1 MSNRRAFLLGAAAAT
16 ATLAATARAG
26 APPARSRYLYAV
38 NQSRANRGSIS
49 VYDIHHGHRLVK
61 TIRTVDNVK
70 DVKGVAASSVT
81 GRLYVAYR
89 TFSGTPGPSASTRF
103 PAYIC
108 CLDLS
113 DDRVLWNKI
122 IRPDVDR
129 LVVSPDGRLLYVP
142 SGESNSFLFMNI
154 VDAATG
160 DIVKQANCPK
170 ASHDALFPLSG
181 PLFMETK
188 ALDASG
194 WYLYMIDPTSYAV
207 SRLGPYANTLGPY
220 AVNGKTTYVVNSV
233 VNLWGMQVA
242 EIKTN
247 RIITAPLPGLPPKP
261 RFLPH
266 ALGWRPDEKEV
277 WQSGDANDPHL
288 YVWDMIDPMRPVM
301 KRRLNLRF
309 EGGSHWLTFDIDG
322 HYCYAAPEKNKFA
335 YSEQPTEIFDARTH
349 VSLGTIGSSEDMLE
363 IDFAAGKVSRVGD
376 QYGIGRVL

>member
-1 MSNRRAFLLGAAAAT
+1 MSTRREFLMGAAAT
-16 ATLAATARAG
+16 ASFAALARAG

-38 NQSRANRGSIS
+38 NQSLANRGSIS
-49 VYDIHHGHRLVK
+49 VYDIDHGHRLVK
-61 TIRTVDNVK
+61 TIRTVENVH
-70 DVKGVAASSVT
+70 DVKGVAVSGIS
-81 GRLYVAYR
+81 GRLYIAYR
-89 TFSGTPGPSASTRF
+89 TVSGSGPSASLRF

-108 CLDLS
+108 CLNLY
-113 DDRVLWNKI
+113 DDRVLWNKV

-142 SGESNSFLFMNI
+142 SGESNTFQFINV
-154 VDAATG
+154 VDAASG
-160 DIVKQANCPK
+160 AIIRRVDCPK

-188 ALDASG
+188 ALDESG

-207 SRLGPYANTLGPY
+207 SRLGPYANTIGPY
-220 AVNGKTTYVVNSV
+220 AVNGRSTYVVNSV

-247 RIITAPLPGLPPKP
+247 RIITAPLPGLPPHP

-288 YVWDMIDPMRPVM
+288 YVWDMSNPMSPVL
-301 KRRLNLRF
+301 KQRLGLRF

-335 YSEQPTEIFDARTH
+335 YSEQPTEIFDARAH
-349 VSLGTIGSSEDMLE
+349 VSVGTIGSSEDMLE
-363 IDFAAGKVSRVGD
+363 VDFVDGKVGRVGD